1 MKKKYIIAIVTVVIL
16 AGVGVGSYFLKQ
28 SMNKESVATME
39 IYTVPSTD
47 KVFVNGKIE
56 PEKVEN
62 IFLDATKGT
71 VDKVEVE
78 NGDVVEKGDTLFTYK
93 NDQVQSQVEQLELQL
108 NSAKS
113 QKEEI
118 NKQNAEAKKQLEDLK
133 KAGLENQMPQGGQM
147 PNLGQNAGGE
157 ISTGSVDEQ
166 IKLLEKQIKA
176 LKDKEYYKVTAPIG
190 GKVILAES
198 SANPTQPYITVE
210 SGDYYISGSVNEKD
224 QPKIKEGQ
232 EVQITILST
241 NKNIN
246 GKISSVGNTP
256 IDNGASLAAQT
267 GAQGGAG
274 GNMSYY
280 EVKITPDSQ
289 EDLTNGFHVQA
300 SVNLDKKPIEIPKEA
315 ILSVDNE
322 EFVFK
327 NVDGKLVK
335 QVITY
340 SPKEGSED
348 EVIVSSGLNEEDKIV
363 SNPTP
368 NMKEGMNVE

>member
-78 NGDVVEKGDTLFTYK
+78 NGDVVEKGDTLFIYK

-190 GKVILAES
+190 DFGRIKYKSYTTI
-198 SANPTQPYITVE
+198 
-210 SGDYYISGSVNEKD
+210 YYCGIR
-224 QPKIKEGQ
+224 
-232 EVQITILST
+232 
-241 NKNIN
+241 
-246 GKISSVGNTP
+246 
-256 IDNGASLAAQT
+256 
-267 GAQGGAG
+267 
-274 GNMSYY
+274 
-280 EVKITPDSQ
+280 
-289 EDLTNGFHVQA
+289 
-300 SVNLDKKPIEIPKEA
+300 
-315 ILSVDNE
+315 
-322 EFVFK
+322 
-327 NVDGKLVK
+327 
-335 QVITY
+335 
-340 SPKEGSED
+340 
-348 EVIVSSGLNEEDKIV
+348 
-363 SNPTP
+363 
-368 NMKEGMNVE
+368 

>member
-28 SMNKESVATME
+28 SINKESVATME

-108 NSAKS
+108 NSAKN

-198 SANPTQPYITVE
+198 STNPTQPYITVE

>member
-71 VDKVEVE
+71 VDKVEVK

-93 NDQVQSQVEQLELQL
+93 NEQVQSQVEQLELQL

-157 ISTGSVDEQ
+157 LSTGNVDEQ

-176 LKDKEYYKVTAPIG
+176 LKDKEYYKVTAPID
-190 GKVILAES
+190 GKIILAES
-198 SANPTQPYITVE
+198 SGNPTQPYITVE

-232 EVQITILST
+232 EVEITILST
-241 NKNIN
+241 NKNVK

-256 IDNGASLAAQT
+256 VDNGASLAAQT
-267 GAQGGAG
+267 GAQGGTG

-315 ILSVDNE
+315 ILSGDNE

-348 EVIVSSGLNEEDKIV
+348 IVIVSSGLNEEDKIV

-368 NMKEGMNVE
+368 NMKEGMKVE

>member
-78 NGDVVEKGDTLFTYK
+78 NGYVVEKGDILFTYK

-108 NSAKS
+108 NSAKN

-198 SANPTQPYITVE
+198 STNPTQPYITVE

-256 IDNGASLAAQT
+256 IDNGVSLAAQT

>member
-118 NKQNAEAKKQLEDLK
+118 NKQNAETKKQLEDLK

-198 SANPTQPYITVE
+198 STNPTQPYITVE

>member
-157 ISTGSVDEQ
+157 LSTGSVDEQ

-198 SANPTQPYITVE
+198 STNPTQPYITVE

-335 QVITY
+335 QGITY

>member
-108 NSAKS
+108 NSAKN

-198 SANPTQPYITVE
+198 SGNPTQPYITVE

>member
-108 NSAKS
+108 NSAKN

-118 NKQNAEAKKQLEDLK
+118 N
-133 KAGLENQMPQGGQM
+133 NQMPQGGQM

-198 SANPTQPYITVE
+198 STNPTQPYITVE

-267 GAQGGAG
+267 GAQGGAS

-363 SNPTP
+363 SKPTP

>member
-108 NSAKS
+108 NSAKN

-198 SANPTQPYITVE
+198 STNPTQPYITVE

-348 EVIVSSGLNEEDKIV
+348 EVIVSGGLNEEDKIV

>member
-1 MKKKYIIAIVTVVIL
+1 
-16 AGVGVGSYFLKQ
+16 
-28 SMNKESVATME
+28 ME
-39 IYTVPSTD
+39 MYTVPSTD

-71 VDKVEVE
+71 VDKVEVK

-133 KAGLENQMPQGGQM
+133 KAGLENQIPQGGEM

-198 SANPTQPYITVE
+198 SGNPTQPYITVE

-232 EVQITILST
+232 EAEITILST

-348 EVIVSSGLNEEDKIV
+348 VVIVNSGLNEEDKIV
-363 SNPTP
+363 SNPTS

>member
-56 PEKVEN
+56 PEKAEN

-198 SANPTQPYITVE
+198 STNPTQPYIIVE

>member
-1 MKKKYIIAIVTVVIL
+1 MKKKYIIAIVTVVVL

-28 SMNKESVATME
+28 SMNKESVVTME
-39 IYTVPSTD
+39 MYTVPSTD

-71 VDKVEVE
+71 VDKVEVK

-93 NDQVQSQVEQLELQL
+93 NEQVQSQVEQLELQL

-118 NKQNAEAKKQLEDLK
+118 KKQNAEAKKQLEDLK
-133 KAGLENQMPQGGQM
+133 KAGLENQMPQGGEM
-147 PNLGQNAGGE
+147 PNLGQNVGGE

-176 LKDKEYYKVTAPIG
+176 LKDKEYYKVIAPIG
-190 GKVILAES
+190 GKVILSES
-198 SANPTQPYITVE
+198 GSNPTQPYITVE
-210 SGDYYISGSVNEKD
+210 SDDYYVSGSVNEKD

-241 NKNIN
+241 NKNIK
-246 GKISSVGNTP
+246 GKISSVGDTP
-256 IDNGASLAAQT
+256 IDNGASLVSQT
-267 GAQGGAG
+267 GPQGGAG

-348 EVIVSSGLNEEDKIV
+348 EVIVKSGLNEEDKIV

>member
-108 NSAKS
+108 NSAKN

-118 NKQNAEAKKQLEDLK
+118 NKQNAEAKKQLEGLK

-198 SANPTQPYITVE
+198 STNPTQPYITVE

-348 EVIVSSGLNEEDKIV
+348 EFIVSSGLNEEDKIV

>member
-78 NGDVVEKGDTLFTYK
+78 NGDVVEKGDILFTYK

-108 NSAKS
+108 NSAKN

-198 SANPTQPYITVE
+198 STNPTQPYITVE

-224 QPKIKEGQ
+224 QPKIKEEQ

-363 SNPTP
+363 SNPTL
-368 NMKEGMNVE
+368 NMKEGMDVE

>member
-133 KAGLENQMPQGGQM
+133 KAGLENQMSQGGQM

-198 SANPTQPYITVE
+198 STNPTQPYITVE

-322 EFVFK
+322 EVVFK

>member
-28 SMNKESVATME
+28 SINKESVATME

-78 NGDVVEKGDTLFTYK
+78 NGDVVEKGDILFTYK

-108 NSAKS
+108 NSAKN

-198 SANPTQPYITVE
+198 STNPTQPYITVE

>member
-108 NSAKS
+108 NSAKN

-198 SANPTQPYITVE
+198 STNPTQPYITVE

-280 EVKITPDSQ
+280 EIKITPDSQ

-315 ILSVDNE
+315 TLSVDNE

>member
-28 SMNKESVATME
+28 SMNKESVVTME
-39 IYTVPSTD
+39 IYNVPSTD

-108 NSAKS
+108 NSAKN

-118 NKQNAEAKKQLEDLK
+118 NKQNAEAKKQLEGLK

-198 SANPTQPYITVE
+198 STNPTQPYITVE

>member
-108 NSAKS
+108 NSAKN

-118 NKQNAEAKKQLEDLK
+118 NKQNAEAKKQLEGLK

-198 SANPTQPYITVE
+198 STNPTQPYITVE

-232 EVQITILST
+232 EVHITILST

>member
-28 SMNKESVATME
+28 SMNKESVATMD

-71 VDKVEVE
+71 VDKVEVK

-93 NDQVQSQVEQLELQL
+93 NEQVQSQVEQLELQL

-157 ISTGSVDEQ
+157 LSTGNVDEQ

-176 LKDKEYYKVTAPIG
+176 LKDKEYYKVTAPID
-190 GKVILAES
+190 GKIILAES
-198 SANPTQPYITVE
+198 SGNPTQPYITVE

-232 EVQITILST
+232 EVEITILST
-241 NKNIN
+241 NKNVK

-256 IDNGASLAAQT
+256 VDNGASLAAQT
-267 GAQGGAG
+267 GAQGGVG

-315 ILSVDNE
+315 ILSGDNE

-348 EVIVSSGLNEEDKIV
+348 IVIVSSGLNEEDKIV

-368 NMKEGMNVE
+368 NMKEGMKVE

>member
-198 SANPTQPYITVE
+198 STNPTQPYITVE

-322 EFVFK
+322 EVVFK

>member
-108 NSAKS
+108 NSPKN

-118 NKQNAEAKKQLEDLK
+118 NKQNAEAKKQLEGLK

-198 SANPTQPYITVE
+198 STNPTQPYITVE

>member
-78 NGDVVEKGDTLFTYK
+78 NGDVVEKGDILFTYK

-198 SANPTQPYITVE
+198 STNPTQPYITVE

-232 EVQITILST
+232 EVEITILST

>member
-71 VDKVEVE
+71 VDKVEVK

-93 NDQVQSQVEQLELQL
+93 NEQVQSQVEQLELQL

-147 PNLGQNAGGE
+147 PNLGQNAVGE
-157 ISTGSVDEQ
+157 LSTGNVDEQ

-176 LKDKEYYKVTAPIG
+176 LKDKEYYKVTAPID
-190 GKVILAES
+190 GKIILAES
-198 SANPTQPYITVE
+198 SGNPTQPYITVE

-232 EVQITILST
+232 EVEITILST
-241 NKNIN
+241 NKNVK

-256 IDNGASLAAQT
+256 VDNGASLAAQT
-267 GAQGGAG
+267 GAKGGAG

-315 ILSVDNE
+315 ILSGDNE

-348 EVIVSSGLNEEDKIV
+348 IVIVSSGLNEEDKIV

-368 NMKEGMNVE
+368 NMKEGMKVE

>member
-78 NGDVVEKGDTLFTYK
+78 NGDVVEKGDTLFIYK

-108 NSAKS
+108 NSAKN

-133 KAGLENQMPQGGQM
+133 KAGLENQMPQAGQM

-198 SANPTQPYITVE
+198 STNPTQPYITVE

>member
-28 SMNKESVATME
+28 SINKESVATME

-78 NGDVVEKGDTLFTYK
+78 NGDVVEKGDTLFIYK

-198 SANPTQPYITVE
+198 STNPTQPYITVE

>member
-1 MKKKYIIAIVTVVIL
+1 MKKKYIITIVTVVIL

-108 NSAKS
+108 NSAKN

-198 SANPTQPYITVE
+198 STNPTQPYITVE

-241 NKNIN
+241 NKNVN

-289 EDLTNGFHVQA
+289 EALTNGFHVQA

-322 EFVFK
+322 EVVFK

>member
-108 NSAKS
+108 NSAKN

-133 KAGLENQMPQGGQM
+133 KAGLENQIPQGGQM

-157 ISTGSVDEQ
+157 ISNGSVDEQ

-198 SANPTQPYITVE
+198 STNPTQPYITVE

-315 ILSVDNE
+315 ILSLDNE

>member
-198 SANPTQPYITVE
+198 STNPTQPYITVE

-232 EVQITILST
+232 EVEITILST

>member
-78 NGDVVEKGDTLFTYK
+78 KGDVVEKGDTLFTYK

-108 NSAKS
+108 NSAKN

-198 SANPTQPYITVE
+198 STNPTQPYITVE

-300 SVNLDKKPIEIPKEA
+300 SVNLDKKPIEIPKKA

>member
-190 GKVILAES
+190 GKVIWAES
-198 SANPTQPYITVE
+198 STNPTQPYITVE

>member
-198 SANPTQPYITVE
+198 STNPTQPYITVE

-256 IDNGASLAAQT
+256 IDNGASLTAQT

>member
-118 NKQNAEAKKQLEDLK
+118 NKQNAEAKKQLEELK
-133 KAGLENQMPQGGQM
+133 KAGLENQMSQGGQM

-176 LKDKEYYKVTAPIG
+176 LKVTAPIG

-198 SANPTQPYITVE
+198 STNPTQPYITVE

>member
-78 NGDVVEKGDTLFTYK
+78 NGDVVEKGDILFTYK

-108 NSAKS
+108 NSAKN

-133 KAGLENQMPQGGQM
+133 KAGLENQIPQGGQM

-198 SANPTQPYITVE
+198 STNPTQPYITVE

-340 SPKEGSED
+340 SPKQGSED

>member
-108 NSAKS
+108 NSAKN

-118 NKQNAEAKKQLEDLK
+118 NKQNAEAKKQLEGLK

-198 SANPTQPYITVE
+198 STNPTQPYITVE

-368 NMKEGMNVE
+368 NMKEGMNV

>member
-78 NGDVVEKGDTLFTYK
+78 NGDVVEKGDTLFIYK

-198 SANPTQPYITVE
+198 RTNPTQPYITVE

>member
-78 NGDVVEKGDTLFTYK
+78 NGDVVEKGDILFTYK

-108 NSAKS
+108 NSAKN

-198 SANPTQPYITVE
+198 STNPTQPYITVE

-241 NKNIN
+241 NKNIS

>member
-157 ISTGSVDEQ
+157 LSTGNVDEQ

-198 SANPTQPYITVE
+198 SGNPTQPYITVE

-368 NMKEGMNVE
+368 NMKEGMKVE

>member
-78 NGDVVEKGDTLFTYK
+78 NGDVVEKGDILFTYK

-108 NSAKS
+108 NSAKN

-166 IKLLEKQIKA
+166 IKPLEKQIKA

-198 SANPTQPYITVE
+198 STNPTQPYITVE

-368 NMKEGMNVE
+368 NMKEGMDVE

>member
-108 NSAKS
+108 NSAKN

-118 NKQNAEAKKQLEDLK
+118 NKQNAEAKKQLEGLK
-133 KAGLENQMPQGGQM
+133 KAGLENQMPQGGQI
-147 PNLGQNAGGE
+147 PNLGQSAGGE
-157 ISTGSVDEQ
+157 LSTGNVDEQ

-198 SANPTQPYITVE
+198 STNPTQPYITVE